1 MGQHDISHPNKS
13 PLFGDFVQISA
24 IWSPFQI
31 SSFLWPFQIPSFWWL
46 FLNLLFLVTFSKS
59 LPLWWLFPN
68 IFFLWLFFPNLFF
81 LVTFS
86 KSPLLLIL
94 ASGRWGDSCSTD
106 GQFTLSRFLLY
117 FLPYFSYT
125 SEEISQW
132 DFPTQTKIPTHAVQ
146 DGKILP
152 SRSRPRFLHIFATF
166 PSSACNTLKY
176 SSTSSLCSAELL
188 GQFYFERF

>member
-1 MGQHDISHPNKS
+1 MYLVSRCNLDWATGMFCLIVWSS
-13 PLFGDFVQISA
+13 F
-24 IWSPFQI
+24 WSPFQR
-31 SSFLWPFQIPSFWWL
+31 SFLWL
-46 FLNLLFLVTFSKS
+46 
-59 LPLWWLFPN
+59 
-68 IFFLWLFFPNLFF
+68 FPNLFF
-81 LVTFS
+81 LVTFFQIS
-86 KSPLLLIL
+86 SSSDFRLRQVRWQLFNGWPVHLITFPLIFSPIFLIY
-94 ASGRWGDSCSTD
+94 
-106 GQFTLSRFLLY
+106 FLLY